1 MKVLVTGGAGYIG
14 AHVVLD
20 LINADHEVVILDDM
34 SRGAE
39 ENIHPQ
45 AQFVLGSTLD
55 ENKVKEVLSNGVEAV
70 VHLAAFKAAGESM
83 IDPEKYST
91 NNISGTLC
99 LLNAMVSTKVNTVV
113 FSSTAAVYGYPE
125 YLPMDE
131 DHPTEPI
138 NFYGYTKLAIEQYLK
153 WYGQL
158 KGIKF
163 AALRYFNA
171 AGYDG
176 DSRVLGLE
184 KNPANL
190 LPIVM
195 EVASKQNQSFELFG
209 DDYKTPDGTGIR
221 DYIHVTDLASAHL
234 LALDYLQ
241 SHHCLTVNLAAGE
254 SHSVLDVVT
263 MAKTVTNRDIPYI
276 VVDRRPGDPAE
287 LVATSKFA
295 QETLGWKPKHSNLE
309 EILLSMW
316 KVYQHHF
323 LKKPEVLA

>member
-1 MKVLVTGGAGYIG
+1 MAST
-14 AHVVLD
+14 
-20 LINADHEVVILDDM
+20 EV
-34 SRGAE
+34 
-39 ENIHPQ
+39 
-45 AQFVLGSTLD
+45 
-55 ENKVKEVLSNGVEAV
+55 
-70 VHLAAFKAAGESM
+70 KA
-83 IDPEKYST
+83 I
-91 NNISGTLC
+91 
-99 LLNAMVSTKVNTVV
+99 V

-195 EVASKQNQSFELFG
+195 EVASEQNRGLNCLATIIRHLMAPVS
-209 DDYKTPDGTGIR
+209 GITFTSP
-221 DYIHVTDLASAHL
+221 IW
-234 LALDYLQ
+234 LQ
-241 SHHCLTVNLAAGE
+241 HIC
-254 SHSVLDVVT
+254 
-263 MAKTVTNRDIPYI
+263 
-276 VVDRRPGDPAE
+276 
-287 LVATSKFA
+287 
-295 QETLGWKPKHSNLE
+295 
-309 EILLSMW
+309 
-316 KVYQHHF
+316 
-323 LKKPEVLA
+323 